1 MLLPA
6 FFKPELRFVVFIF
19 EAIDGQP
26 FGNYS
31 ANMEPSIQ
39 NCNHCCATHG
49 TIAFIVE
56 AASGGAVAA
65 S

>member
-31 ANMEPSIQ
+31 ANMEP
-39 NCNHCCATHG
+39 
-49 TIAFIVE
+49 
-56 AASGGAVAA
+56 
-65 S
+65 